1 MSRFDTLIDWN
12 TCDAEQQRA
21 LLMRPAISASDSI
34 TRTVSEILDNVK
46 NRGDDALRE
55 YSARF
60 DKTAVSELRVS
71 EAEIDAAVARLG
83 DDVKQAMAVAVKNI
97 ETFHRA
103 QQLATVDIE
112 TLPGVRCQQVTRP
125 VAAVGLYIP
134 GGSAPLFSTV
144 LMLATPARIAGCRRV
159 VLCSPPPIADEI
171 LYAARLCG
179 VKEVFQA
186 GGAQAIAALAFG
198 TETVP
203 AVDKIFGPGNAFVTE
218 AKRQVSQRLDGAAID
233 MPAGP
238 SEVLVIADS
247 GANPDFVASDL
258 LSQAEHGPDSQVI
271 LLTPDSDIASRVAQ
285 AVERQLTELP
295 RAETARQALSA
306 SRLIVARDL
315 AQCVEISNLY
325 GPEHLII
332 QTREA
337 RSLVDDITSAGSVF
351 LGDWSPESAGDYASG
366 TNHVLPTYGYTAT
379 CSSLGL
385 ADFQKRMTVQELS
398 PQGFASLAQTIETLA
413 AAEQLTAHK
422 NAVTL
427 RVAALAQNNK
437 QG

>member
-1 MSRFDTLIDWN
+1 MAFTTPINWN
-12 TCDAEQQRA
+12 DCDAQAQKA
-21 LLMRPAISASDSI
+21 LLTRPAISASDSI
-34 TRTVSEILDNVK
+34 TRTVSEILANVSA
-46 NRGDDALRE
+46 NGDSALRE

-60 DKTAVSELRVS
+60 DKATPDALAVSE
-71 EAEIDAAVARLG
+71 ADIDAAVARLG
-83 DDVKQAMAVAVKNI
+83 DEIKQAMAVAVANI
-97 ETFHRA
+97 ETFHQA
-103 QQLATVDIE
+103 QVLPAVDIE
-112 TLPGVRCQQVTRP
+112 TQPGVRCQQVTRP
-125 VAAVGLYIP
+125 VASVGLYIP

-144 LMLATPARIAGCRRV
+144 LMLATPARIAGCKKV

-179 VKEVFQA
+179 VQQVYQV

-203 AVDKIFGPGNAFVTE
+203 KVDKIFGPGNAFVTE

-271 LLTPDSDIASRVAQ
+271 LLTPDSAMAQ
-285 AVERQLTELP
+285 AVAEAVARQLTALP
-295 RAETARQALSA
+295 RAETARQALA
-306 SRLIVARDL
+306 ESRLIVARDL
-315 AQCVEISNLY
+315 AQCVEISNQY

-332 QTREA
+332 QTRNA
-337 RSLVDDITSAGSVF
+337 RDLVDDITSAGSVF

-385 ADFQKRMTVQELS
+385 ADFQKRMTVQELT
-398 PQGFASLAQTIETLA
+398 PAGFSALAHTIETLA
-413 AAEQLTAHK
+413 AAEKLTAHK

-427 RVAALAQNNK
+427 RVAALKEQK
-437 QG
+437 

>member
-1 MSRFDTLIDWN
+1 MSFNTLIDWN
-12 TCDAEQQRA
+12 RSTVTEQRA
-21 LLMRPAISASDSI
+21 LLMRPAISASESI
-34 TRTVSEILDNVK
+34 SRTVSEILDNVK
-46 NRGDDALRE
+46 NRGDAALRE
-55 YSARF
+55 YSAKF
-60 DKTAVSELRVS
+60 DKTNVQNIKVS
-71 EAEIDAAVARLG
+71 AADIAAAAARLN
-83 DDVKQAMAVAVKNI
+83 DDVKEAMTVAVANI
-97 ETFHRA
+97 ETFHKA
-103 QQLATVDIE
+103 QQLPAVDVE
-112 TLPGVRCQQVTRP
+112 TMPGVRCQQVTRP
-125 VAAVGLYIP
+125 IDAVGLYIP

-144 LMLATPARIAGCRRV
+144 LMLATPARIARCRRV

-171 LYAARLCG
+171 LYAAKLCG
-179 VKEVFQA
+179 IEEVFQA

-198 TETVP
+198 TDSIP
-203 AVDKIFGPGNAFVTE
+203 KVDKIFGPGNAFVTE

-271 LLTPDSDIASRVAQ
+271 LLTPDAAIAERVAL
-285 AVERQLTELP
+285 AVEQQLAALP
-295 RAETARQALSA
+295 RAETARQALAA

-315 AQCVEISNLY
+315 TQCVEISNLY

-332 QTREA
+332 QTRNA
-337 RSLVDDITSAGSVF
+337 RELVDSITSAGSVF

-398 PQGFASLAQTIETLA
+398 PQGFATLASTIEILA

-427 RVAALAQNNK
+427 RVAALKEQK
-437 QG
+437 

>member
-1 MSRFDTLIDWN
+1 MSFNTIIDWN
-12 TCDAEQQRA
+12 GCSADQQQQ
-21 LLMRPAISASDSI
+21 LLTRPATSASDSI
-34 TRTVSEILDNVK
+34 SKTVTEILNNVK
-46 NRGDDALRE
+46 ANGDAALRE
-55 YSARF
+55 YSAKF
-60 DKTAVSELRVS
+60 DKTTVAALQVS
-71 EAEIDAAVARLG
+71 EAEIAAAGERLS
-83 DDVKQAMAVAVKNI
+83 DELKQAMAVAVKNI
-97 ETFHRA
+97 ETFHNA
-103 QQLATVDIE
+103 QQLQAVDVE

-125 VAAVGLYIP
+125 IASVGLYIP

-144 LMLATPARIAGCRRV
+144 LMLATPARIAGCQQV

-171 LYAARLCG
+171 LYAAQLCG
-179 VKEVFQA
+179 VKTIFNV
-186 GGAQAIAALAFG
+186 GGAQAIAALARG
-198 TETVP
+198 TESVP
-203 AVDKIFGPGNAFVTE
+203 KVDKIFGPGNAYVTE

-271 LLTPDSDIASRVAQ
+271 LLTPDAGMGSRVAE
-285 AVERQLTELP
+285 AVERQLAALP
-295 RAETARQALSA
+295 RAETARVALSA
-306 SRLIVARDL
+306 SRIIVARDL
-315 AQCVEISNLY
+315 AQCVAISNQY

-332 QTREA
+332 QTRQA
-337 RSLVDDITSAGSVF
+337 RELVDSITSAGSVF

-398 PQGFASLAQTIETLA
+398 RDGFAALASTIEILA
-413 AAEQLTAHK
+413 AAERLDAHK

-427 RVAALAQNNK
+427 RVAALKEQA
-437 QG
+437 

>member
-1 MSRFDTLIDWN
+1 MSFNTIIDWN
-12 TCDAEQQRA
+12 GCSADQQQQ
-21 LLMRPAISASDSI
+21 LLTRPAISASDSI
-34 TRTVSEILDNVK
+34 SKTVTEILNNVK
-46 NRGDDALRE
+46 ANGDAALRE
-55 YSARF
+55 YSAKF
-60 DKTAVSELRVS
+60 DKTTVAALQVS
-71 EAEIDAAVARLG
+71 EAEIATAGERLS
-83 DDVKQAMAVAVKNI
+83 DELKQAMAVAVKNI
-97 ETFHRA
+97 ETFHNA
-103 QQLATVDIE
+103 QQLQAVDVE

-125 VAAVGLYIP
+125 IASVGLYIP

-144 LMLATPARIAGCRRV
+144 LMLATPARIAGCQQV

-171 LYAARLCG
+171 LYAAQLCG
-179 VKEVFQA
+179 VKTIFNV
-186 GGAQAIAALAFG
+186 GGAQAIAALALG
-198 TETVP
+198 TESVP
-203 AVDKIFGPGNAFVTE
+203 KVDKIFGPGNAYVTE

-271 LLTPDSDIASRVAQ
+271 LLTPDADMGSRVAE
-285 AVERQLTELP
+285 AVERQLAALP
-295 RAETARQALSA
+295 RAETARVALSA
-306 SRLIVARDL
+306 SRIIVARDL
-315 AQCVEISNLY
+315 AQCVAISNQY

-332 QTREA
+332 QTRQA
-337 RSLVDDITSAGSVF
+337 RELVDNITSAGSVF

-398 PQGFASLAQTIETLA
+398 RDGFAALASTIEILA
-413 AAEQLTAHK
+413 AAERLDAHK

-427 RVAALAQNNK
+427 RVAALKEQA
-437 QG
+437 

>member
-1 MSRFDTLIDWN
+1 MTFTTIVDWN
-12 TCDAEQQRA
+12 ACSAQQQRE
-21 LLMRPAISASDSI
+21 LLMRPAISASESI
-34 TRTVSEILDNVK
+34 TRTVAEILDTVK
-46 NRGDDALRE
+46 ARGDAALRE
-55 YSARF
+55 YSAKF
-60 DKTAVSELRVS
+60 DKTDVAALKVTA
-71 EAEIDAAVARLG
+71 EAIDAAAARL
-83 DDVKQAMAVAVKNI
+83 DENVKQAMAVAVANI
-97 ETFHRA
+97 EKFHRA
-103 QQLATVDIE
+103 QQLAPVDIE

-125 VAAVGLYIP
+125 VASVGLYIP

-144 LMLATPARIAGCRRV
+144 LMLATPARIAGCKRV

-171 LYAARLCG
+171 LYAAKLCG
-179 VKEVFQA
+179 VQEVFQA

-198 TETVP
+198 TESVP
-203 AVDKIFGPGNAFVTE
+203 KVDKIFGPGNAFVTE

-247 GANPDFVASDL
+247 GATPDFVASDL

-271 LLTPDSDIASRVAQ
+271 LLTPDAAMAQ
-285 AVERQLTELP
+285 AVADATARQLEALP
-295 RAETARQALSA
+295 RAQTARQALSA
-306 SRLIVARDL
+306 SRIIVARDL
-315 AQCVEISNLY
+315 AQCVAISNQY

-332 QTREA
+332 QTRNA
-337 RSLVDDITSAGSVF
+337 RDLVDDITSAGSVF

-379 CSSLGL
+379 SSSLGL
-385 ADFQKRMTVQELS
+385 ADFQKRMTVQELT
-398 PQGFASLAQTIETLA
+398 PAGFSALAETIETLA

-427 RVAALAQNNK
+427 RVAALKEQA
-437 QG
+437 